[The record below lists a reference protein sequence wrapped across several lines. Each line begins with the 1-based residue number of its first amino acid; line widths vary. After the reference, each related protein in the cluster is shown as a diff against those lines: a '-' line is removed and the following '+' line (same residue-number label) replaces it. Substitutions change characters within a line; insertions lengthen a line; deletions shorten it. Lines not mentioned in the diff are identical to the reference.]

1 MLMVFVAET
10 PLIALKTISE
20 VAVSLVITVT
30 LTAPDTPEVFK
41 ALAKAPH
48 EV

>member
-1 MLMVFVAET
+1 MLMVLLAET
-10 PLIALKTISE
+10 PLIAPKTISE
-20 VAVSLVITVT
+20 VAVSFVITVT
-30 LTAPDTPEVFK
+30 LTAPDTPDVFK